1 MNHCERGRKAE
12 KLAAD
17 FLRAKGYRIQRT
29 NWRWGKKEV
38 DIFATRDDM
47 LIVVEVKSMAGNR
60 VNHPSEVVDCRKQR
74 HIVLAAEGFI
84 RVFNCPLPA
93 RFDVI
98 AVTYHSGGIE
108 IEHIENAF
116 IPEIE

>member
-12 KLAAD
+12 QVAAD
-17 FLRAKGYRIQRT
+17 FLRAKGYRIWRT
-29 NWRWGKKEV
+29 NWRWGNKEL
-38 DIFATRDDM
+38 DIVATCGGV
-47 LIVVEVKSMAGNR
+47 LIVVEVKSMVGNR

-74 HIVLAAEGFI
+74 HIVWAAEGFI
-84 RVFNCPLPA
+84 RVFNCPLPT

-98 AVTYHSGGIE
+98 AVIYHADRIE
-108 IEHIENAF
+108 VEHIENAF